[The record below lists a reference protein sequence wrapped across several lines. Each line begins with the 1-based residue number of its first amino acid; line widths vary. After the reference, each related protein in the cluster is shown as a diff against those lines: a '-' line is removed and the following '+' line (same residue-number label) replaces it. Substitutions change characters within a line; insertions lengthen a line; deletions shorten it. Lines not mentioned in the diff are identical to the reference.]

1 MICNTMQPVVADYS
15 NTIFYKISCKD
26 AAITDLYIGHTIN
39 FVQRKATHK
48 QGCNNPK
55 TATYNLKLYNVIRQ
69 NGGWDNWR
77 MDIVAHHEC
86 KDLRDAR
93 TKEQEYYISYKAT
106 LNSIEPMPRP
116 TCRKVFL
123 SHANQNDA
131 TSNHMRD
138 ISSNVPTRN
147 FSKAFICEKCNFEC
161 SKKSNFDVHLLTMKH
176 NAVNNVVR
184 NLPTFG
190 FHNCVCGNSYNHRQ
204 SLHTHKKVCKVINCR
219 DVCDADIIQTHNP
232 YPPQPLHQI
241 VDSSLIN
248 ELIKQ
253 NQDFKQLM
261 MEQSKQF
268 AEQQTQILQVIRVG
282 IGNNT
287 K

>member
-1 MICNTMQPVVADYS
+1 MQTVVADYS

-55 TATYNLKLYNVIRQ
+55 TATYNLKLYNVIRR
-69 NGGWDNWR
+69 NGGWTNWR
-77 MDIVAHHEC
+77 MDIIAHHDC

-93 TKEQEYYISYKAT
+93 TKEQEYFILYNAT
-106 LNSIEPMPRP
+106 LNSIEPMP
-116 TCRKVFL
+116 TSTYRKALMTTV
-123 SHANQNDA
+123 NQNDIE
-131 TSNHMRD
+131 T
-138 ISSNVPTRN
+138 TRTCGPHRN
-147 FSKAFICEKCNFEC
+147 SSKAFICEKCNFKC
-161 SKKSNFDVHLLTMKH
+161 KKKSNFDTHLLTVKH
-176 NAVNNVVR
+176 NSVNNVVR
-184 NLPTFG
+184 HFPANAIG
-190 FHNCVCGNSYNHRQ
+190 YHACICGNLYKHRQ
-204 SLHTHKKVCKVINCR
+204 SLFTHKKVCKELNCN
-219 DVCDADIIQTHNP
+219 DTYDSDIIQTDNS
-232 YPPQPLHQI
+232 YPPQPLRQI

-268 AEQQTQILQVIRVG
+268 AEQQTQILQAIRVG
-282 IGNNT
+282 IGNNA